1 MKTSEAIKKFEEFLT
16 VKGRDPV
23 TTNCYYSNL
32 MMLCGYLGDPDV
44 RDISRAMMIEFFLD
58 ISKRCLPATVNKIK
72 SAARQ
77 FYKYLLEED
86 LIVKSPVNGL
96 GNAKIVRKSPPS
108 LTEEEINRLFEYL
121 TKPGKERER
130 FMFEFILNT
139 GLRISEFC
147 ASDVSS
153 VDDKDVI
160 EVVGKGKKVRIV
172 PLSKKVKQ
180 GIKNY
185 FKWREQLKI
194 NSQALMVNNNGRRL
208 TRRGALLLW
217 KNCLKSA
224 GIGRNLRLHDL
235 RHTFG
240 TLAYK
245 RSRDLRAVQEL
256 LGHASPQTTQIY
268 THIDRED
275 LRRIVETL

>member
-1 MKTSEAIKKFEEFLT
+1 MKTSDAIKKFSEFLT

-23 TTNCYYSNL
+23 TVTCYSNNL
-32 MMLCGYLGDPDV
+32 KMLCGYLGDPEV
-44 RDISRAMMIEFFLD
+44 ADISRPKMIEFFVD
-58 ISKRCLPATVNKIK
+58 VGKRCLPTTVNRMK

-77 FYKYLLEED
+77 FFKFLLEED
-86 LIVKSPVNGL
+86 LIFKSPVSGL

-108 LTEEEINRLFEYL
+108 LTEDEINRLLEYL
-121 TKPGKERER
+121 NKPGKERER
-130 FMFEFILNT
+130 FMFEFILGT

-147 ASDVSS
+147 ALDVSS
-153 VDDKDVI
+153 VDGKDVI
-160 EVVGKGKKVRIV
+160 EVIGKGKKVRTI
-172 PLSKKVKQ
+172 PLSKKVQHEIEDYLKL
-180 GIKNY
+180 
-185 FKWREQLKI
+185 REQFKTC
-194 NSQALMVNNNGRRL
+194 NQALVVNSNGKRL
-208 TRRGALLLW
+208 SRRGALLLW
-217 KNCLKSA
+217 KHCLNA
-224 GIGRNLRLHDL
+224 VGISRSLRLHDL

-275 LRRIVETL
+275 LRKIVETL